1 MKDQERVSKII
12 DALAPELKTLA
23 LNIHDNPELGLQE
36 FKACAWQKELLA
48 KYGFQIED
56 DFCNLETAYKA
67 VYKGKK
73 QGPKIAFLAEYD
85 ALPGLGHGCG
95 HNLIAMVAVGCGIA
109 CREFADEYGAEID
122 VIGTPAEETAG
133 TKVPMSAM
141 GVFKDY
147 DAVMMAHPAFAN
159 AESMNTIAMDA
170 YKIEFFGK
178 PAHAASAPHE
188 GINALDAMINFFNL
202 INAMR
207 QETKPD
213 ARIHGV
219 ITDGAF
225 VGVTGA
231 AGSGKSTLTY
241 AINGIIPH
249 CYPGD
254 FYGSVRVDGVDTCEA
269 SLTDISRLVGS
280 VCQDIDSQMV
290 SSVVEDEV
298 LYGLE
303 NFGVPKAEIP
313 ARVDEA
319 LAAMGITDL
328 RDRSI
333 AELSGGQKQKVAVA
347 SVLALKPRVL
357 VLDEPTA
364 ELDPASSVA
373 VFDLLKRYSVE
384 HGTVIVVEQ
393 KFALLSEY
401 ADTLIIVDEGEI
413 RFCGTPH
420 EVLEH
425 SDELLEIGVNCPRST
440 SLVNR
445 LRARGLVCGPAVCTV
460 EGAVCACEGLLSG
473 KEACA

>member
-1 MKDQERVSKII
+1 MTERERVIQI
-12 DALAPELKTLA
+12 VDALAPELKTLA

-219 ITDGAF
+219 ITDGGKAANIIPDYTSASF
-225 VGVTGA
+225 YIRANRVADVKQLAERVRNCAAGAALATGCTYRMEYNEENFKDTVRNHVLNDLAADYLDSFTDTPLIRLGDTYIPGSSDIGDVSYEAPAVQMQFKIGDYPNPMGGAHTPEMTAA
-231 AGSGKSTLTY
+231 AGSEYGMNNGLNFVKGLVMT
-241 AINGIIPH
+241 AIELMKKP
-249 CYPGD
+249 
-254 FYGSVRVDGVDTCEA
+254 E
-269 SLTDISRLVGS
+269 LV
-280 VCQDIDSQMV
+280 
-290 SSVVEDEV
+290 
-298 LYGLE
+298 
-303 NFGVPKAEIP
+303 
-313 ARVDEA
+313 
-319 LAAMGITDL
+319 AAIKEEFSHVG
-328 RDRSI
+328 
-333 AELSGGQKQKVAVA
+333 
-347 SVLALKPRVL
+347 
-357 VLDEPTA
+357 DEP
-364 ELDPASSVA
+364 
-373 VFDLLKRYSVE
+373 
-384 HGTVIVVEQ
+384 Q
-393 KFALLSEY
+393 M
-401 ADTLIIVDEGEI
+401 
-413 RFCGTPH
+413 
-420 EVLEH
+420 
-425 SDELLEIGVNCPRST
+425 
-440 SLVNR
+440 
-445 LRARGLVCGPAVCTV
+445 
-460 EGAVCACEGLLSG
+460 
-473 KEACA
+473 

>member
-36 FKACAWQKELLA
+36 FKACAWQKKLLT

-56 DFCNLETAYKA
+56 HFCNLETAYKA

-147 DAVMMAHPAFAN
+147 DAVMMAHPMF
-159 AESMNTIAMDA
+159 SNTDCFNSIAMDA
-170 YKIEFFGK
+170 YQIEFFGK
-178 PAHAASAPHE
+178 PAHAANTPYE

-219 ITDGAF
+219 ITDGGKAANIIPDYTSASFYIRANRVADVKKLAERVRNCAAGAALGTGCTYKMEYNEENFKDTCTNRALNDLAVENIQNF
-225 VGVTGA
+225 VSEPILRLGNIYVPGSSDLGDVSYEAPAIQVVFKVGENANPMGGAHTPEMVVA
-231 AGSGKSTLTY
+231 AGSEYGMD
-241 AINGIIPH
+241 NGLNFVK
-249 CYPGD
+249 GL
-254 FYGSVRVDGVDTCEA
+254 VMTAVDLMTQPE
-269 SLTDISRLVGS
+269 
-280 VCQDIDSQMV
+280 
-290 SSVVEDEV
+290 
-298 LYGLE
+298 
-303 NFGVPKAEIP
+303 K
-313 ARVDEA
+313 
-319 LAAMGITDL
+319 LAAIKEEFSHVG
-328 RDRSI
+328 
-333 AELSGGQKQKVAVA
+333 
-347 SVLALKPRVL
+347 
-357 VLDEPTA
+357 DEPQ
-364 ELDPASSVA
+364 
-373 VFDLLKRYSVE
+373 
-384 HGTVIVVEQ
+384 TV
-393 KFALLSEY
+393 
-401 ADTLIIVDEGEI
+401 
-413 RFCGTPH
+413 R
-420 EVLEH
+420 
-425 SDELLEIGVNCPRST
+425 
-440 SLVNR
+440 
-445 LRARGLVCGPAVCTV
+445 
-460 EGAVCACEGLLSG
+460 
-473 KEACA
+473 